1 MGSFLVSHQGRVIA
15 CWNSIYFFWWR
26 NHWNCVYVSWDFYI
40 ASLTFSSTA
49 ASLVQKGDT
58 MGWGVVFPD
67 DSLSD
72 LEEQIVLCYLTIN
85 RDVILTRALIQPA
98 GGLHATVVLP
108 YGCMCLQWCLSDCY
122 YQHLIQLLPVRDNFA
137 GLNHINRFQHRWGK
151 KNMHHWYTNIG

>member
-1 MGSFLVSHQGRVIA
+1 
-15 CWNSIYFFWWR
+15 
-26 NHWNCVYVSWDFYI
+26 
-40 ASLTFSSTA
+40 
-49 ASLVQKGDT
+49 

-108 YGCMCLQWCLSDCY
+108 YGCMCLQWCLSDCC
-122 YQHLIQLLPVRDNFA
+122 YQHLVKLLPMEIILLLCIVSMDFNMIEA
-137 GLNHINRFQHRWGK
+137 
-151 KNMHHWYTNIG
+151 KNTSIIDVPILDTTLPFEE

>member
-1 MGSFLVSHQGRVIA
+1 
-15 CWNSIYFFWWR
+15 
-26 NHWNCVYVSWDFYI
+26 
-40 ASLTFSSTA
+40 
-49 ASLVQKGDT
+49 

-108 YGCMCLQWCLSDCY
+108 YGCMYMPLSLSKNY

-137 GLNHINRFQHRWGK
+137 GLYHVNRFQHR
-151 KNMHHWYTNIG
+151 